1 MESLFKAPMFRFK
14 KCLYIPRRFCGI
26 NLMYDK
32 IDVIDIASIDILL
45 DNIESKRNYLV
56 FILRGLLIGF
66 IIGLLFGLGGMLIGA
81 IIGAIIGSIWKTKKQ
96 LSSIKVIFKD
106 KETKILTIEK
116 NMLSELLEV
125 FETNKLD

>member
-1 MESLFKAPMFRFK
+1 
-14 KCLYIPRRFCGI
+14 
-26 NLMYDK
+26 MYDK